1 MHRFSVEAGQET
13 LHFFPISAPKI
24 VLEIGKV
31 ATASNPCNIRY
42 LFLSTTETTESRYI
56 VALFWDTKAAPS
68 IHGTGKSCCLPLPP
82 WHNFLTESGFFRI
95 NQLVLIITRTS
106 PPIIAIISRASAP
119 IVTIIY
125 WASPII
131 HYSITAIIPRITPMP
146 IVIWTVVPS
155 VPWAR

>member
-42 LFLSTTETTESRYI
+42 LFLSTTETTEPHYT
-56 VALFWDTKAAPS
+56 VALFWTPS
-68 IHGTGKSCCLPLPP
+68 ILGTEKSCCLPLPP
-82 WHNFLTESGFFRI
+82 WHNFLTGFFRT

-106 PPIIAIISRASAP
+106 PIIAIISRASAP
-119 IVTIIY
+119 VVTIIY

-131 HYSITAIIPRITPMP
+131 HCSITAIIPRITPAP
-146 IVIWTVVPS
+146 IIIWTVVPS